1 MPTGIPTS
9 LYKPLNRYK
18 PIAPDIGIVDGGFE
32 YMSWL
37 GLRLPWPFT
46 TRMTVVQ
53 LANGQ
58 LFLHSPIAFDAG
70 LAAHLRAM
78 GRIGH
83 LVSPNKLHYAHI
95 GDWSEAF
102 PEAITW
108 ASPGVRQR
116 ARAHGIRVS
125 FARDLGPKAPPEWCE
140 DLDQTIL
147 GSGSFEEVAF
157 CHKISRT
164 LILADTMMNF
174 ELEKLGQPYRF
185 IARLAGAYHPF
196 AQMPLDMRLTFLPNK
211 TKVRAAIEELLACRP
226 GRIILSHGRCI
237 DEDGEGALRR
247 AFAWSLKR

>member
-1 MPTGIPTS
+1 MPKRTAIETYEP
-9 LYKPLNRYK
+9 LNQYKPV
-18 PIAPDIGIVDGGFE
+18 APAIGIVDGPFE

-53 LANGQ
+53 LANGD
-58 LFLHSPIAFDAG
+58 LFLHSPIAFHAG
-70 LAAHLRAM
+70 LAARLQAM

-83 LVSPNKLHYAHI
+83 LVSPSKLHYAHI

-116 ARAHGIRVS
+116 ARAHGITVS
-125 FARDLGPKAPPEWCE
+125 FARDLGPKAPPEWRE

-147 GSGSFEEVAF
+147 GGASFEEVAF
-157 CHKISRT
+157 CHKSSRT

-174 ELEKLGQPYRF
+174 ELDKLGQPYRF
-185 IARLAGAYHPF
+185 IARLSGAYYPF
-196 AQMPLDMRLTFLPNK
+196 ARMPLDMRLTFLPNK
-211 TKVRAAIEELLACRP
+211 TKVRPAIEELLACRP
-226 GRIILSHGRCI
+226 ARIILSHGRCI
-237 DEDGEGALRR
+237 DGDGERALRR
-247 AFAWSLKR
+247 AFAWALEQ